1 MHAAANHKR
10 RSSDGDA
17 FQQLQQM
24 HYQQQP
30 QRHSFVPTQTHQYA
44 TTPTPYSTTV
54 AMTPATVSSQ
64 SYPKGKRASLAA
76 FDPFSSENATDSPM
90 SRDSSPSAADHSD
103 HQRHP
108 VTPPCPGRPIPINV
122 PTSVV
127 TNINTPEP
135 NRETFDNEKST
146 SKNPFNKFIRKLG
159 THTPPKNIV
168 SHKTFRRESNSGNK
182 EKVSPIAVRIPT
194 NVEPIPTVAS
204 IKKESNQGTK
214 APPGIAETKNPSRD
228 SETTMAEDLMELK
241 EGFGNLQIPSLM
253 MKSAPTSFL
262 MGTGDEGVTT
272 NCSNEPT
279 PFQLEI
285 PSLSE
290 VVTMARLNEFVE
302 NYRRHD
308 QNLDPSQFQGM
319 DRRELQHKIDS
330 SMNTNNKSGSSSNT
344 MVPEH
349 VPIVQSLL
357 ECTEGP
363 EQDISIQGFLT
374 EPGNLHSD
382 SRVEAVIFQGQ
393 RNFTVIFRGTT
404 EQQTKVLGSSK
415 SKKRAVPLDPKNSEV
430 EVYSGFME
438 SYSKVE
444 EKCFR
449 TIDKLVDENPF
460 CDFVFS
466 GYSFGAALATLAAY
480 RYAKARPMMR
490 VGCLTLASPKV
501 GFSHFRHMVNTT
513 PNLKVVR
520 LELGGQSETKC
531 QGPTVG
537 GWHVGHTLVLN
548 ASSSNASNPSTEQ
561 QPSVSV
567 YKFEAP
573 KHKTSN
579 FFKTSNPGLKKY
591 ISTLEDLA
599 TLENNRN
606 QAAAASNSGQK
617 LQKSSP
623 WPKDFANN
631 AGKGVIVNKEERLV
645 V

>member
-1 MHAAANHKR
+1 
-10 RSSDGDA
+10 
-17 FQQLQQM
+17 
-24 HYQQQP
+24 
-30 QRHSFVPTQTHQYA
+30 
-44 TTPTPYSTTV
+44 
-54 AMTPATVSSQ
+54 
-64 SYPKGKRASLAA
+64 
-76 FDPFSSENATDSPM
+76 
-90 SRDSSPSAADHSD
+90 
-103 HQRHP
+103 
-108 VTPPCPGRPIPINV
+108 
-122 PTSVV
+122 
-127 TNINTPEP
+127 
-135 NRETFDNEKST
+135 
-146 SKNPFNKFIRKLG
+146 
-159 THTPPKNIV
+159 
-168 SHKTFRRESNSGNK
+168 
-182 EKVSPIAVRIPT
+182 
-194 NVEPIPTVAS
+194 
-204 IKKESNQGTK
+204 
-214 APPGIAETKNPSRD
+214 
-228 SETTMAEDLMELK
+228 
-241 EGFGNLQIPSLM
+241 
-253 MKSAPTSFL
+253 
-262 MGTGDEGVTT
+262 
-272 NCSNEPT
+272 
-279 PFQLEI
+279 
-285 PSLSE
+285 
-290 VVTMARLNEFVE
+290 
-302 NYRRHD
+302 
-308 QNLDPSQFQGM
+308 
-319 DRRELQHKIDS
+319 
-330 SMNTNNKSGSSSNT
+330 
-344 MVPEH
+344 
-349 VPIVQSLL
+349 
-357 ECTEGP
+357 
-363 EQDISIQGFLT
+363 
-374 EPGNLHSD
+374 
-382 SRVEAVIFQGQ
+382 
-393 RNFTVIFRGTT
+393 
-404 EQQTKVLGSSK
+404 
-415 SKKRAVPLDPKNSEV
+415 
-430 EVYSGFME
+430 ME

-501 GFSHFRHMVNTT
+501 GFSHFRHVVNTT

-537 GWHVGHTLVLN
+537 GWHVGHTIVLN